1 MDAEPVSAGVPMSLI
16 FRRTPRNPLREP
28 YSPMRRLMDRGF
40 AVVAFAATFF
50 GLAMLLVF
58 FVQLSM
64 GAYHWFETMPRLV
77 EARNRVLVEQ
87 AAQAQ
92 NFTEFAEKEL
102 KQAIGEMEDEL
113 KAANSVDEKNKIIQ
127 YYEGR
132 IGLKTLPLTNERD
145 GKFAAAKSEPEKQAI
160 RKQYDAQIAEA
171 AAPLRKEMQDSLAKI
186 TDTEARRHVIKEYE
200 GLVGANRLDL
210 EKNAHELIKAKEGIR
225 TDTGPAALLTHFLT
239 SPGSSEVQDAGIMPA
254 LLGSIFIAIIT
265 VFFAV
270 PLGVGAAVYL
280 EEYKRSGWLSRIIQ
294 VNISNLAAVPSVV
307 YGILG
312 AYVFVDMVFRPLE
325 QHWGSEDYGFPFGKL
340 AARNLLGGGL
350 TLSLLTLPVIIVA
363 AQEAIRAVPVSIRH
377 GALALGAT
385 RFQVVWH
392 HVLPN
397 AFPGILTGTILGMS
411 RAIGEA
417 APLVMFGA
425 ILLVSQNPELLTRFT
440 VMPMQIFG
448 WTEEAGEA
456 WKYNAAM
463 ASAVLLLTLLGL
475 NAVAIVL
482 RARTQQRLS

>member
-1 MDAEPVSAGVPMSLI
+1 M
-16 FRRTPRNPLREP
+16 PRNPLHEP
-28 YSPMRRLMDRGF
+28 YSLSRRLMDRGF
-40 AVVAFAATFF
+40 GVVAFAATFF

-58 FVQLSM
+58 FVELSI
-64 GAYHWFETMPRLV
+64 GAYRWFQTMPGLI
-77 EARNRVLVEQ
+77 EARNKQLVEQ
-87 AAQAQ
+87 AAQAK
-92 NFTEFAEKEL
+92 NFTTFAENEL
-102 KQAIGEMEDEL
+102 KQTTSEMNDEL
-113 KAANSVDEKNKIIQ
+113 KVASSPDEKKKIFA
-127 YYEGR
+127 YYYGK
-132 IGLKTLPLTNERD
+132 IGLQTADLVAERD
-145 GKFAAAKSEPEKQAI
+145 EKIAKAAADTEKQQL
-160 RKQYDAQIAEA
+160 RQTYDARIAEA
-171 AAPLRKEMQDSLAKI
+171 AKPLRTEMQERMAK
-186 TDTEARRHVIKEYE
+186 TASADDRRHVIKEYE
-200 GLVGANRLDL
+200 GLIGANRIDL
-210 EKNAHELIKAKEGIR
+210 EKNAQELIKAQEGIR
-225 TDTGPAALLTHFLT
+225 TDASPPALLKHFMT
-239 SPGSSEVQDAGIMPA
+239 SPGSSEVQDAGILPA
-254 LLGSIFIAIIT
+254 LLGSIFIAILT
-265 VFFAV
+265 VVFAV

-294 VNISNLAAVPSVV
+294 INISNLAAVPSVV

-312 AYVFVDMVFRPLE
+312 AYVFVDMIFRPLE
-325 QHWGSEDYGFPFGKL
+325 QQLGSVDYGFPLGKL

-350 TLSLLTLPVIIVA
+350 TLAMLTLPVIIVA

-385 RFQVVWH
+385 RLQVVKD

-448 WTEEAGEA
+448 WTEEAGEP

-463 ASAVLLLTLLGL
+463 ASIVLLLTLLAL
-475 NAVAIVL
+475 NAVAILL
-482 RARTQQRLS
+482 RTRTQKRLS